1 MRGRAVAAAVLAT
14 GMALVSCGDDGDGAV
29 RAGAEPRAGTWKT
42 WVLSSPSQIA
52 VPAPPEGSAADAE
65 RKELK
70 DLAGRRTPEV
80 EEAVAHWG
88 QEPATKPWT
97 DLNVE
102 IVTDGVKDPPLS
114 SRGYAL
120 TSVAVY
126 DAVVA
131 AYHWKYEYDRKPP
144 SGVTTLSPPGPD
156 PSYPS
161 EHAAIAGAA
170 SRVLAYVFPDRP
182 AARFDELAEQAAL
195 SRVWAGA
202 NYRSD
207 VEAGLALGRSVADA
221 VIARAKTDGADAKW
235 DGTRPPM
242 TKEHWVPAPGQV
254 TPPTSPLAGTWKTWV
269 LTSGSQFRP
278 PPPPPYG
285 SPAFVAEARHVLEVS
300 RNLTQQ
306 QRDIASFW
314 AAGQG
319 TALPAGQWNQI
330 ALIYAQAAKLDTP
343 RAARAFALLNVAE
356 ADAGVAV
363 WDAKFTYWHPR
374 PVNAIRDL
382 GLDPEWKPVLVTPP
396 FPGYVSGHSGYS
408 GAAAE
413 VLSYLF
419 PTAAADFRAKAEEA
433 AVSRLYGGIHFH
445 DSDNVAG
452 LVLGRKVGEAV
463 VTRAKAD
470 GADGVSA

>member
-1 MRGRAVAAAVLAT
+1 MRTRGVALVAAVLSV
-14 GMALVSCGDDGDGAV
+14 GLALVSCGDDGDDGA
-29 RAGAEPRAGTWKT
+29 RAGAEPAAGTWKT
-42 WVLSSPSQIA
+42 WVLSSPSQVR

-65 RKELK
+65 RKELQ
-70 DLAGRRTPEV
+70 DLARRRTPEI
-80 EEAVAHWG
+80 EKAVGHWG

-102 IVTDGVKDPPLS
+102 IVTGGIKDPPLS

-131 AYHWKYEYDRKPP
+131 AYHWKYEYDRTPP
-144 SGVTTLSPPGPD
+144 TGVSTLSPGPD

-182 AARFDELAEQAAL
+182 AARFDELAEQAAM

-221 VIARAKTDGADAKW
+221 VIARARADGADAKW
-235 DGTRPPM
+235 DGARPPM
-242 TKEHWVPAPGQV
+242 TKEHWVPTPGQV
-254 TPPTSPLAGTWKTWV
+254 APPTSPLAGSWKTWV

-278 PPPPPYG
+278 PPPPAYG
-285 SPAFVAEARHVLEVS
+285 SPQFVAEAREVLEVS

-306 QRDIASFW
+306 QKDIASFW

-330 ALIYAQAAKLDTP
+330 ALVYAQAAKLNTP

-363 WDAKFTYWHPR
+363 WDSKFTYWHPR

-382 GLDPEWKPVLVTPP
+382 GLDPEWKPLLGTPP

-419 PTAAADFRAKAEEA
+419 PSAAADFQAKAEEA
-433 AVSRLYGGIHFH
+433 AISRLYGGIHFH
-445 DSDNVAG
+445 ESDNLAG
-452 LVLGRKVGEAV
+452 LTLGRRVGASV
-463 VTRAKAD
+463 VERAKAD
-470 GADGVSA
+470 GANAA

>member
-1 MRGRAVAAAVLAT
+1 MATAVLSV
-14 GMALVSCGDDGDGAV
+14 GLALAGCGDDGGNGV
-29 RAGAEPRAGTWKT
+29 EAGAEPAAGTWRT
-42 WVLSSPSQIA
+42 WVLSSPSQIE
-52 VPAPPEGSAADAE
+52 VPAPPTGAAADAE
-65 RKELK
+65 REELRQ
-70 DLAGRRTPEV
+70 LAAARTPEMQKAV
-80 EEAVAHWG
+80 EHWG
-88 QEPATKPWT
+88 QAPATKPWT
-97 DLNVE
+97 DLNIE
-102 IVTDGVKDPPLS
+102 IVTGGVKDPPLS

-131 AYHWKYEYDRKPP
+131 AYHWKYEYDREPP
-144 SGVTTLSPPGPD
+144 AGVPTLSPPGPD

-182 AARFDELAEQAAL
+182 AARFDELAEQAAM

-221 VIARAKTDGADAKW
+221 VIARARTDGADATW

-242 TKEHWVPAPGQV
+242 TKEHWMPTPGAV
-254 TPPTSPLAGTWKTWV
+254 TPPTSPLAGTWRTWV

-278 PPPPPYG
+278 PPPPAYG
-285 SPAFVAEARHVLEVS
+285 TPEFEAEARHVVEVS

-306 QRDIASFW
+306 QKDMASFW

-319 TALPAGQWNQI
+319 TALPAGQWNQVAI
-330 ALIYAQAAKLDTP
+330 VYTQAAEMNTP

-382 GLDPEWKPVLVTPP
+382 GIDPGWKPLLTTPP

-419 PTAAADFRAKAEEA
+419 PAAAAEFRAKAEEA
-433 AVSRLYGGIHFH
+433 AISRLYGGIHFH
-445 DSDNVAG
+445 QSDNLAG
-452 LVLGRKVGEAV
+452 LTLGRKVGEAV
-463 VTRAKAD
+463 VARARTD
-470 GADGVSA
+470 GAEPT